1 MSVWAMIL
9 GNTRFWHFRRAPMSL
24 GLGALAVLV
33 VVMARVRT
41 PLPLALSLGG
51 IGPLISLGFSESF
64 FHGASG
70 SNRRAARMALH
81 EALLAGGL
89 IAGSAAGALVY
100 ERFSM
105 SVLSL
110 CCAGPAIR

>member
-1 MSVWAMIL
+1 VPLA
-9 GNTRFWHFRRAPMSL
+9 FSL
-24 GLGALAVLV
+24 GA
-33 VVMARVRT
+33 
-41 PLPLALSLGG
+41 
-51 IGPLISLGFSESF
+51 IGPLISLGFSGSF

-89 IAGSAAGALVY
+89 IVGSAAGAQVY

-105 SVLSL
+105 SALSL
-110 CCAGPAIR
+110 CCAALLGVAIVLQLLLVRVTSASHRA